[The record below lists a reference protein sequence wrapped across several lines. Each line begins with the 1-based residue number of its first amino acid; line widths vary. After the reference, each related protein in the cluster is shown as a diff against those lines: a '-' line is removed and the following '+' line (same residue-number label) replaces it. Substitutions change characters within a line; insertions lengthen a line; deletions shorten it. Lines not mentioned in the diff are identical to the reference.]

1 MLTDMYEILGNRDSV
16 LAKEM
21 TKIFEEVKKGSVSK
35 TLSSL
40 EDEKV
45 RGEYTIIVEGA
56 KEKSASIIDN

>member
-1 MLTDMYEILGNRDSV
+1 MLTDVYEILGNRDMV

-21 TKIFEEVKKGSVSK
+21 TKMFEEVKKESVS
-35 TLSSL
+35 TILFSL

-56 KEKSASIIDN
+56 KQKSASIIDN